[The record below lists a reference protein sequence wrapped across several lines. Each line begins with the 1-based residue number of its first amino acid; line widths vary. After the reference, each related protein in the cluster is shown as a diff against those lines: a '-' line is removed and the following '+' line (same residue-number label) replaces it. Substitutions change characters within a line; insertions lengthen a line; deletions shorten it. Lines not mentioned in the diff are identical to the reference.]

1 MVGGKRR
8 IRVTQILLLFLLG
21 LIISPLRAGE
31 NNYSTQ
37 LPAFSL
43 QDPAGK
49 IFTQKDFAHGIVLVV
64 TAPILANESYQRG
77 WSDILVKTK
86 GTSKAR
92 VVFVEDM
99 TPSYFKKIA
108 LNSMK
113 KEYEPGKDP
122 ILLIDHDGELRKN
135 LRVEEKKTIV
145 LVYNKNGKLIYSE
158 TGRPSD
164 ERARAIWHKIL

>member
-1 MVGGKRR
+1 MK
-8 IRVTQILLLFLLG
+8 LFFIG
-21 LIISPLRAGE
+21 LISFFIFPVYAQE
-31 NNYSTQ
+31 EIYSAQ

-43 QDPAGK
+43 QDPTGK
-49 IFTQKDFAHGIVLVV
+49 IFTQKDFNHGVILVV

-77 WSDILVKTK
+77 WSDMLVKTK

-122 ILLIDHDGELRKN
+122 ILLIDHDGALRNN
-135 LRVEEKKTIV
+135 LKVEEKKTIV

-158 TGRPSD
+158 TGKPSD
-164 ERARAIWHKIL
+164 ERARAIWQKIL